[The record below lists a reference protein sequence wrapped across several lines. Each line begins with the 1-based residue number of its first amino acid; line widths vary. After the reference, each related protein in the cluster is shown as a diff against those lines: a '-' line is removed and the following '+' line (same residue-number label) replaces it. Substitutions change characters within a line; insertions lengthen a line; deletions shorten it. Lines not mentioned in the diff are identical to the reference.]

1 MHIVE
6 ETCYNL
12 DRCKCREKSFI
23 GSMEEISSDD
33 SESEIGTQMV
43 IEGITLETDPSEED
57 IPSSTDGDE
66 QS

>member
-1 MHIVE
+1 
-6 ETCYNL
+6 
-12 DRCKCREKSFI
+12 
-23 GSMEEISSDD
+23 MEEISSDD